1 MSDINVIAVTGE
13 QYENA
18 SVMMLP
24 EVSDLLA
31 KGMPMTVLAAVM
43 DNVAVG
49 VLAGMADTE
58 TQSFLITSLYVH
70 PDYRRKGAGRE
81 LVWKLEDILDEADE
95 HLIIKA
101 EYTLQTPD
109 NMTLRPFFTDMGF
122 RQDRVN
128 FPAYYVTD
136 VEDIRISDNSN
147 EGNEHI
153 QSFDGAPD
161 MLLKAAANRSIGDG
175 LELPEGGLTAEN
187 IDRETS
193 YCVLDREKINAFIAV
208 ENLDEE
214 LLRIPALWSELKNP
228 KEMIKMIE
236 SSFKGLKEKYPP
248 ETKTAML
255 ATNATAYK
263 LIQYLF
269 KGAEPV
275 SYTFV
280 RM

>member
-1 MSDINVIAVTGE
+1 M
-13 QYENA
+13 
-18 SVMMLP
+18 
-24 EVSDLLA
+24 
-31 KGMPMTVLAAVM
+31 
-43 DNVAVG
+43 
-49 VLAGMADTE
+49 
-58 TQSFLITSLYVH
+58 
-70 PDYRRKGAGRE
+70 
-81 LVWKLEDILDEADE
+81 
-95 HLIIKA
+95 
-101 EYTLQTPD
+101 
-109 NMTLRPFFTDMGF
+109 
-122 RQDRVN
+122 
-128 FPAYYVTD
+128 
-136 VEDIRISDNSN
+136 
-147 EGNEHI
+147 
-153 QSFDGAPD
+153 
-161 MLLKAAANRSIGDG
+161 
-175 LELPEGGLTAEN
+175 
-187 IDRETS
+187 
-193 YCVLDREKINAFIAV
+193 